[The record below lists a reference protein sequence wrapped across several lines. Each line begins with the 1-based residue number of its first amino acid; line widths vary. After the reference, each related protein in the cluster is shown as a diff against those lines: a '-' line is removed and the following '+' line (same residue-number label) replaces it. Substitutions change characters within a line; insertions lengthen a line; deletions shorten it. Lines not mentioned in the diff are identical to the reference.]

1 MIRSLLFPAVAAL
14 ALAATTAATAADART
29 AVINANGY
37 TLDELGRL
45 QRFTTL
51 VIGDDGR
58 VEGTRDAGDGY
69 PEGAEVIDA
78 GGATLLPGMIDAHGH
93 VMGLGEARLT
103 LDLSETA
110 SLDEA
115 LRAVADYA
123 AANPELPWI
132 MGRGWNQVTYGMQDF
147 PSAADLDAVISDRP
161 VVLERVDGHATWL
174 NSAALRAAGID
185 AQTAEP
191 EGGRIVRLADGSPA
205 GILVDTASALVQRVL
220 PEPDAAA
227 RAARLQAALEAM
239 AARGLTAAADMGVT
253 PEDWEIMRGFAE
265 AGRLTARIGAY
276 AAGMDSLN
284 EIAPGAPTG
293 WMADDRL
300 ALLGVKLY
308 ADGALGSRGAAL
320 LAEYSDDPGNKGL
333 MITSG
338 AALRNQ
344 MASAARRGHQLAVH
358 AIGDAANREVLG
370 AYADVL
376 EYVPGGRHRI
386 EHAQVVA
393 PEDLPRFAELGIIA
407 SVQPTH
413 ATSDKAMAED
423 RIGAERMEG
432 AYAWRTLMQSGARLA
447 LGSDFPVE
455 PADPLYGLHAAVSR
469 EDRSGEPAGGW
480 FPQEALSPVEAL
492 AGFTVGAAYAMQL
505 EERAGTLTAGKWAD
519 FIIVEGDPLA
529 DDPAGIWRMQV
540 RETWVGGERVFAAE

>member
-1 MIRSLLFPAVAAL
+1 
-14 ALAATTAATAADART
+14 
-29 AVINANGY
+29 
-37 TLDELGRL
+37 
-45 QRFTTL
+45 
-51 VIGDDGR
+51 
-58 VEGTRDAGDGY
+58 
-69 PEGAEVIDA
+69 
-78 GGATLLPGMIDAHGH
+78 
-93 VMGLGEARLT
+93 
-103 LDLSETA
+103 
-110 SLDEA
+110 
-115 LRAVADYA
+115 
-123 AANPELPWI
+123 
-132 MGRGWNQVTYGMQDF
+132 
-147 PSAADLDAVISDRP
+147 
-161 VVLERVDGHATWL
+161 
-174 NSAALRAAGID
+174 
-185 AQTAEP
+185 
-191 EGGRIVRLADGSPA
+191 
-205 GILVDTASALVQRVL
+205 
-220 PEPDAAA
+220 
-227 RAARLQAALEAM
+227 
-239 AARGLTAAADMGVT
+239 
-253 PEDWEIMRGFAE
+253 
-265 AGRLTARIGAY
+265 
-276 AAGMDSLN
+276 
-284 EIAPGAPTG
+284 
-293 WMADDRL
+293 
-300 ALLGVKLY
+300 
-308 ADGALGSRGAAL
+308 
-320 LAEYSDDPGNKGL
+320 
-333 MITSG
+333 
-338 AALRNQ
+338 

-455 PADPLYGLHAAVSR
+455 PADPLYGLHAAISR

-540 RETWVGGERVFAAE
+540 RETWVGGKRVFAAE